1 MRRFGLL
8 LVFIAFCLVAP
19 CQTSKTTTKKK
30 ATTTASR
37 NKSKKS
43 SKSKTRTKSKK
54 SSSAKGKGDAEHT
67 IRGLKSQR
75 ADIQKNI
82 RLQEQ
87 KLRNNQK
94 DVKKRLQNLLVI
106 NSEIIDKRRAIDT
119 IRKDINNL
127 DTMMA
132 RLNRELEDLNIELAD
147 RKAKFVKSMRYMH
160 RNRSIQ
166 NKLMFIF
173 SAKNFSQMYRRL
185 RFVNEYA
192 SYQSAQ
198 GEMLKMKQK
207 IVEQKYAEINEFKRQ
222 KSSLLTKGEEEKRIL
237 EGKQT
242 EQQSVVSSLQ
252 KQQRTIQSIID
263 EQKKKDAAIN
273 AQIDRLV
280 AIEVEKARQRAIAEA
295 KRLAEAEAA
304 KKKREE
310 LARKKAAAEAAA
322 RENQKR
328 IAAAKERE
336 RKAKE
341 AARQAAK
348 RNEEERMAAER
359 AAQQAEE
366 ERKNIE
372 RESAEDNKARQKE
385 VAEASKEST
394 IVYNLDAEDRR
405 ISGSFESNKGRL
417 PMPIS
422 GGYKIVSHFGQ
433 YNVEGLHNV
442 TLDNKGINIL
452 GGAGAK
458 ALSIYDGEVSAVF
471 NLGGTMGV
479 MVRHGSYISVY
490 CNLASVSVHRGQQV
504 TTKQVLGTVGTE
516 NVLQFQLRKEKAKLN
531 PEVWLRR

>member
-1 MRRFGLL
+1 MNKLALL
-8 LVFIAFCLVAP
+8 LIFLAFSLAAP
-19 CQTSKTTTKKK
+19 CQTRKNAAKKRTTTSVSRKK
-30 ATTTASR
+30 T
-37 NKSKKS
+37 S
-43 SKSKTRTKSKK
+43 SKSKTKSKTK
-54 SSSAKGKGDAEHT
+54 KPTTKKNSSGNAT
-67 IRGLKSQR
+67 ISGLKSQR
-75 ADIQKNI
+75 ADIQRNI

-87 KLRNNQK
+87 KLRSNQL
-94 DVKKRLQNLLVI
+94 DVKKRLQNLLVL
-106 NSEIIDKRRAIDT
+106 NSEIYDKKKALDT
-119 IRKDINNL
+119 IRKDITTL
-127 DTMMA
+127 DTTMA
-132 RLNRELEDLNIELAD
+132 RLNRELVDLNLELAD
-147 RKAKFVKSMRYMH
+147 RKEKFVKSMRYMH

-173 SAKNFSQMYRRL
+173 GAKNFSQMYRRM
-185 RFVNEYA
+185 RFVKEYA

-198 GEMLKMKQK
+198 GEMVKQK
-207 IVEQKYAEINEFKRQ
+207 QKVVEQKYAELAEFKRQ
-222 KSSLLTKGEEEKRIL
+222 KSSLLSKGEHEKRAL
-237 EGKQT
+237 ESKQT
-242 EQQSVVSSLQ
+242 EQQTVVSSLQ
-252 KQQRTIQSIID
+252 RQQRTIQGIID
-263 EQKKKDAAIN
+263 SQKKKDAAIN

-295 KRLAEAEAA
+295 KRKAKEAEAA
-304 KKKREE
+304 KKRQEE
-310 LARKKAAAEAAA
+310 LARKKAEAEAAA

-348 RNEEERMAAER
+348 RNEQERQEAER
-359 AAQQAEE
+359 LARQAEE
-366 ERKNIE
+366 DRKQIE
-372 RESAEDNKARQKE
+372 RQSEEDNKSRQRE
-385 VAEASKEST
+385 MAQVRKEST
-394 IVYNLDAEDRR
+394 LVYNLDAEDRR

-422 GGYKIVSHFGQ
+422 GSYRIVSHFGQ

-452 GGAGAK
+452 GQHGAK

-490 CNLASVSVHRGQQV
+490 CNLASVSVHRGQHV
-504 TTKQVLGTVGTE
+504 SSKQVLGIVGTE

>member
-1 MRRFGLL
+1 MNKLALL
-8 LVFIAFCLVAP
+8 LIFLAFSLAAP
-19 CQTSKTTTKKK
+19 CQTRKNAAKKRTTTSVSRKK
-30 ATTTASR
+30 T
-37 NKSKKS
+37 S
-43 SKSKTRTKSKK
+43 SKSKTKSKK
-54 SSSAKGKGDAEHT
+54 PTTKKNSSGNAT
-67 IRGLKSQR
+67 ISGLKSQR
-75 ADIQKNI
+75 ADIQRNI

-87 KLRNNQK
+87 KLRSNQL
-94 DVKKRLQNLLVI
+94 DVKKRLQNLLVL
-106 NSEIIDKRRAIDT
+106 NSEIYDKKKALDT
-119 IRKDINNL
+119 IRKDITTL
-127 DTMMA
+127 DTTMA
-132 RLNRELEDLNIELAD
+132 RLNRELVDLNLELAD
-147 RKAKFVKSMRYMH
+147 RKEKFVKSMRYMH

-173 SAKNFSQMYRRL
+173 GAKNFSQMYRRM
-185 RFVNEYA
+185 RFVKEYA

-198 GEMLKMKQK
+198 GEMVKQK
-207 IVEQKYAEINEFKRQ
+207 QKVVEQKYAELAEFKRQ
-222 KSSLLTKGEEEKRIL
+222 KRSLLSKGEQEKRAL
-237 EGKQT
+237 ESKQT
-242 EQQSVVSSLQ
+242 EQQTVVSSLQ
-252 KQQRTIQSIID
+252 RQQRTIQGIID
-263 EQKKKDAAIN
+263 SQKKKDAAIN

-295 KRLAEAEAA
+295 KRKAKEAEAA
-304 KKKREE
+304 KKRQEE
-310 LARKKAAAEAAA
+310 LARKKAEAEAAA

-348 RNEEERMAAER
+348 RNEQERQEAER
-359 AAQQAEE
+359 LARQAEE
-366 ERKNIE
+366 DRKQIE
-372 RESAEDNKARQKE
+372 RQSEEDNKSRQRE
-385 VAEASKEST
+385 MAQVRKEST
-394 IVYNLDAEDRR
+394 LVYNLDAEDRR

-422 GGYKIVSHFGQ
+422 GSYRIVSHFGQ

-452 GGAGAK
+452 GQQGAK

-490 CNLASVSVHRGQQV
+490 CNLASVSVHRGQHV
-504 TTKQVLGTVGTE
+504 SSKQVLGTVGTE

>member
-1 MRRFGLL
+1 MNKLALL
-8 LVFIAFCLVAP
+8 LIFLAFSLAAP
-19 CQTSKTTTKKK
+19 CQTRKNAAKKRTTTSVSRKK
-30 ATTTASR
+30 T
-37 NKSKKS
+37 S
-43 SKSKTRTKSKK
+43 SKSKTKSKK
-54 SSSAKGKGDAEHT
+54 PTTKKNSSGNAT
-67 IRGLKSQR
+67 ISGLKSQR
-75 ADIQKNI
+75 ADIQRNI

-87 KLRNNQK
+87 KLRSNQL
-94 DVKKRLQNLLVI
+94 DVKKRLQNLLVL
-106 NSEIIDKRRAIDT
+106 NSEIYDKKKALDT
-119 IRKDINNL
+119 IRKDITTL
-127 DTMMA
+127 DTTMA
-132 RLNRELEDLNIELAD
+132 RLNRELVDLNLELAD
-147 RKAKFVKSMRYMH
+147 RKEKFVKSMRYMH

-173 SAKNFSQMYRRL
+173 GAKNFSQMYRRM
-185 RFVNEYA
+185 RFVKEYA

-198 GEMLKMKQK
+198 GEMVKQK
-207 IVEQKYAEINEFKRQ
+207 QKVVEQKYAELAEFKRQ
-222 KSSLLTKGEEEKRIL
+222 KSSLLSKGEHEKRVL
-237 EGKQT
+237 ESKQT
-242 EQQSVVSSLQ
+242 EQQTVVSSLQ
-252 KQQRTIQSIID
+252 RQQRTIQGIID
-263 EQKKKDAAIN
+263 SQKKKDAAIN

-295 KRLAEAEAA
+295 KRKAKEAEAA
-304 KKKREE
+304 KKRQEE
-310 LARKKAAAEAAA
+310 LARKKAEAEAAA

-341 AARQAAK
+341 AARQA
-348 RNEEERMAAER
+348 EED
-359 AAQQAEE
+359 
-366 ERKNIE
+366 RKHIE
-372 RESAEDNKARQKE
+372 RQSEEDNKSRQRE
-385 VAEASKEST
+385 MAQVRKEST
-394 IVYNLDAEDRR
+394 LVYNLDAEDRR

-422 GGYKIVSHFGQ
+422 GSYRIVSHFGQ

-452 GGAGAK
+452 GQHGAK

-490 CNLASVSVHRGQQV
+490 CNLASVSVHRGQHV
-504 TTKQVLGTVGTE
+504 SSKQVLGTVGTE

>member
-1 MRRFGLL
+1 MNKLALL
-8 LVFIAFCLVAP
+8 LIFLAFSLAAP
-19 CQTSKTTTKKK
+19 CQTRKNTAKKRTTTSVSRKK
-30 ATTTASR
+30 T
-37 NKSKKS
+37 S
-43 SKSKTRTKSKK
+43 SKSKTKSKTK
-54 SSSAKGKGDAEHT
+54 KPTTKNNSSGNAT
-67 IRGLKSQR
+67 ISGLKSQR
-75 ADIQKNI
+75 ADIQRNI

-87 KLRNNQK
+87 KLRSNQL
-94 DVKKRLQNLLVI
+94 DVKKRLQNLLVL
-106 NSEIIDKRRAIDT
+106 NSEIYDKKKALDT
-119 IRKDINNL
+119 IRKDITTL
-127 DTMMA
+127 DTTMA
-132 RLNRELEDLNIELAD
+132 RLNRELVDLNLELAD
-147 RKAKFVKSMRYMH
+147 RKEKFVKSMRYMH

-173 SAKNFSQMYRRL
+173 GAKNFSQMYRRM
-185 RFVNEYA
+185 RFVKEYA

-198 GEMLKMKQK
+198 GEMVKQK
-207 IVEQKYAEINEFKRQ
+207 QKVVEQKYAELAEFKRQ
-222 KSSLLTKGEEEKRIL
+222 KSSLLSKGEQEKRAL
-237 EGKQT
+237 ESKQT
-242 EQQSVVSSLQ
+242 EQQTVVSSLQ
-252 KQQRTIQSIID
+252 RQQRTIQGIID
-263 EQKKKDAAIN
+263 SQKKKDAAIN

-295 KRLAEAEAA
+295 KRKAKEAEAA
-304 KKKREE
+304 KKRQEE
-310 LARKKAAAEAAA
+310 LARKKAEAEAAA

-341 AARQAAK
+341 AALHAAK
-348 RNEEERMAAER
+348 RNEQERQEAER
-359 AAQQAEE
+359 LARQAEE
-366 ERKNIE
+366 DRKQIE
-372 RESAEDNKARQKE
+372 RQSEEDNKSRQRE
-385 VAEASKEST
+385 MAQVRKEST
-394 IVYNLDAEDRR
+394 LVYNLDAEDRR

-422 GGYKIVSHFGQ
+422 GSYRIVSHFGQ

-452 GGAGAK
+452 GQHGAK

-490 CNLASVSVHRGQQV
+490 CNLASVSVHRGQHV
-504 TTKQVLGTVGTE
+504 SSKQVLGTVGTE

>member
-1 MRRFGLL
+1 MNKLALL
-8 LVFIAFCLVAP
+8 LIFLAFSLAAP
-19 CQTSKTTTKKK
+19 CQTRKNAAKKRTTPSVSRKKT
-30 ATTTASR
+30 
-37 NKSKKS
+37 S
-43 SKSKTRTKSKK
+43 SKSKTKSKTK
-54 SSSAKGKGDAEHT
+54 KPTTKKNSSGNAT
-67 IRGLKSQR
+67 ISGLKSQR
-75 ADIQKNI
+75 ADIQRNI

-87 KLRNNQK
+87 KLRSNQI
-94 DVKKRLQNLLVI
+94 DVKKRLQILLER
-106 NSEIIDKRRAIDT
+106 NSEIYDKKKALDT
-119 IRKDINNL
+119 IRKDITTL
-127 DTMMA
+127 DTTMA
-132 RLNRELEDLNIELAD
+132 RLNRELVDLNLELAD
-147 RKAKFVKSMRYMH
+147 RKEKFVKSMRYMH

-173 SAKNFSQMYRRL
+173 GAKNFSQMYRRM
-185 RFVNEYA
+185 RFVKEYA

-198 GEMLKMKQK
+198 GEMVKQK
-207 IVEQKYAEINEFKRQ
+207 QKVVEQKYAELAEFKRQ
-222 KSSLLTKGEEEKRIL
+222 KSSLLSKGEHEKRVL
-237 EGKQT
+237 ESKQT
-242 EQQSVVSSLQ
+242 EQQTVVSSLQ
-252 KQQRTIQSIID
+252 RQQRTIQGIID
-263 EQKKKDAAIN
+263 SQKKKDAAIN

-295 KRLAEAEAA
+295 KRKAKEAEAA
-304 KKKREE
+304 KKRQEE
-310 LARKKAAAEAAA
+310 LARKKAEAEAAA

-348 RNEEERMAAER
+348 RNEQERQEAER
-359 AAQQAEE
+359 LARQAEE
-366 ERKNIE
+366 DRKQIE
-372 RESAEDNKARQKE
+372 RQSEEDNKSRQRE
-385 VAEASKEST
+385 MAQVRKEST
-394 IVYNLDAEDRR
+394 LVYNLDAEDRR

-422 GGYKIVSHFGQ
+422 GSYRIVSHFGQ

-452 GGAGAK
+452 GQHGAK

-490 CNLASVSVHRGQQV
+490 CNLASVSVHRGQHV
-504 TTKQVLGTVGTE
+504 SSKQVLGTVGTE

>member
-1 MRRFGLL
+1 MNKLALL
-8 LVFIAFCLVAP
+8 LIFLAFSLAAP
-19 CQTSKTTTKKK
+19 CQTRKNAAKKRTTTSVSRKK
-30 ATTTASR
+30 T
-37 NKSKKS
+37 S
-43 SKSKTRTKSKK
+43 SKSKTKSKK
-54 SSSAKGKGDAEHT
+54 PTTKKNSSGNAT
-67 IRGLKSQR
+67 ISGLKSQR
-75 ADIQKNI
+75 ADIQRNI

-87 KLRNNQK
+87 KLRSNQL
-94 DVKKRLQNLLVI
+94 DVKKRLQNLLVL
-106 NSEIIDKRRAIDT
+106 NSEIYDKKKALDT
-119 IRKDINNL
+119 IRKDITTL
-127 DTMMA
+127 DTTMA
-132 RLNRELEDLNIELAD
+132 RLNRELVDLNLELAD
-147 RKAKFVKSMRYMH
+147 RKEKFVKSMRYMH

-173 SAKNFSQMYRRL
+173 GAKNFSQMYRRM
-185 RFVNEYA
+185 RFVKEYA

-198 GEMLKMKQK
+198 GEMVKQK
-207 IVEQKYAEINEFKRQ
+207 QKVVEQKYAELAEFKRQ
-222 KSSLLTKGEEEKRIL
+222 KSSLLSKGEQEKRAL
-237 EGKQT
+237 ESKQT
-242 EQQSVVSSLQ
+242 EQQTVVSSLQ
-252 KQQRTIQSIID
+252 RQQRTIQGIID
-263 EQKKKDAAIN
+263 SQKKKDAAIN

-295 KRLAEAEAA
+295 KRKAKEAEAA
-304 KKKREE
+304 KKRQEE
-310 LARKKAAAEAAA
+310 LARKKAEAEAAA

-348 RNEEERMAAER
+348 RNEQERQEAER
-359 AAQQAEE
+359 LARQAEE
-366 ERKNIE
+366 DRKQIE
-372 RESAEDNKARQKE
+372 RQSEEDNKSRQRE
-385 VAEASKEST
+385 MAQVRKEST
-394 IVYNLDAEDRR
+394 LVYNLDAEDRR

-422 GGYKIVSHFGQ
+422 GSYRIVSHFGQ

-452 GGAGAK
+452 GQQGAK

-490 CNLASVSVHRGQQV
+490 CNLASVSVHRGQHV
-504 TTKQVLGTVGTE
+504 SSKQVLGTVGTE